1 MPWLEIIKVQT
12 AGSQAASACRDYLA
26 QIGSPLETPGSTQIL
41 QYHNATID
49 GCFMLALR
57 WTTDRRAAL
66 GSGLAH
72 SIIRELKRFGL
83 VDHSVWSASKSV
95 QGLAG
100 EP

>member
-1 MPWLEIIKVQT
+1 MSWLEIIKVQT

-26 QIGSPLETPGSTQIL
+26 QIGPPQEAQGSTEIL

-57 WTTDRRAAL
+57 WTTGRIPAQ

-83 VDHSVWSASKSV
+83 VDHSVWSGPKSV